1 MAWNTENKP
10 FDFYSSDFDT
20 ETAEV
25 KCDGCSE
32 VFDWSDKERG
42 SGDEIP
48 ICSQVC
54 YEKFYSEEEEEIVR
68 KLFSCEDTSDVDF
81 AEHKK
86 AMEDTLNYIKWDLTE
101 CDDE

>member
-10 FDFYSSDFDT
+10 FDLYSSDFDT

-25 KCDGCSE
+25 ICDGCSE

-54 YEKFYSEEEEEIVR
+54 YEKYYSEEEDER
-68 KLFSCEDTSDVDF
+68 YCE
-81 AEHKK
+81 AEQDCPYNSYVFGEKK
-86 AMEDTLNYIKWDLTE
+86 MS
-101 CDDE
+101 